1 MTNELREVLVKVEA
15 AVQATK
21 PILGRHDYTVDAVT
35 RLRTPLV
42 IGFMSQ
48 AIEHHEGM
56 LLLIMKDMT
65 GSAFALARSIVEGM
79 YRGLWI
85 DRAAT
90 DSEVD
95 RFVKKDEIEIG
106 MGTMAK
112 AIDVAYG
119 SGDAFSDLKKRS
131 WDALNSYTHNGML
144 QLGRRFTKAEAK
156 TSYTDAQ
163 KSEIMETVTTCILI
177 LVGSFLDQR
186 GFVKERN
193 EIDQVM
199 TGYGPLF
206 RRDTTS
212 P

>member
-1 MTNELREVLVKVEA
+1 
-15 AVQATK
+15 
-21 PILGRHDYTVDAVT
+21 
-35 RLRTPLV
+35 
-42 IGFMSQ
+42 
-48 AIEHHEGM
+48 
-56 LLLIMKDMT
+56 
-65 GSAFALARSIVEGM
+65 
-79 YRGLWI
+79 
-85 DRAAT
+85 
-90 DSEVD
+90 
-95 RFVKKDEIEIG
+95 
-106 MGTMAK
+106 
-112 AIDVAYG
+112 
-119 SGDAFSDLKKRS
+119 
-131 WDALNSYTHNGML
+131 ML